1 MTKVQ
6 HIGDG
11 SAENLLEPAKSRLLQ
26 TYKET
31 QQIADKADAILVT
44 KLSGELSFKYE
55 SSAPLPEMT
64 QFERAQ
70 SICFVTRYKHLPTL
84 KRFEIVEDN
93 GKHYLGNIE
102 FVRHILNEY
111 RSLVSNK
118 KDSVYFAKIH
128 SFCHRKLVNK
138 DSSKEMSV
146 SVSHKT
152 DGDVTDILLKMIGE
166 RNKAIKYILKECEYD
181 YIYNG
186 ILQHSDHKYTRRLI
200 EEYHTGR
207 LNHLFIKH
215 AFLLGQIKELL
226 WWHYYMLNVLTFP
239 KLGPI

>member
-6 HIGDG
+6 HIYDG
-11 SAENLLEPAKSRLLQ
+11 SAENLPEPARSRLLQ
-26 TYKET
+26 TFDET
-31 QQIADKADAILVT
+31 QQILDKAGDILVT
-44 KLSGELSFKYE
+44 KLSGEMSFKYE

-64 QFERAQ
+64 QDERAQ

-84 KRFEIVEDN
+84 KRLEIVEHK
-93 GKHYLGNIE
+93 GKHHLGNVG
-102 FVRHILNEY
+102 FVRHVLNEY
-111 RSLVSNK
+111 RSLVLNQN
-118 KDSVYFAKIH
+118 DSVYFAKIH
-128 SFCHRKLVNK
+128 SFCYRKLANK

-146 SVSHKT
+146 SVSHET
-152 DGDVTDILLKMIGE
+152 DGDVTNTLLKMIGE
-166 RNKAIKYILKECEYD
+166 RNKAIKYILKNCEYD

-186 ILQHSDHKYTRRLI
+186 ILQHSEHKYAKRLI
-200 EEYHTGR
+200 KEYHTGR

-226 WWHYYMLNVLTFP
+226 WWHYYMLYNLTSP